1 MWAEIEKYLPM
12 FESAVLN
19 VRDSEGYPY
28 SVRCRAEQDRSA
40 GILRLDLAAGAA
52 IWPGLGSLLFHSHDE
67 ELWNQKVFILR
78 GRLQGEPGEW
88 VFRPEKFIPSLGTVG
103 IRGMARF
110 LFDVRKSAAAYLRK
124 RNLPR
129 PRIPWEEIEAIKD
142 QAHQP

>member
-40 GILRLDLAAGAA
+40 GVLRLDLAAGAA
-52 IWPGLGSLLFHSHDE
+52 IRPGLGSLLFHSHDE
-67 ELWNQKVFILR
+67 QLWNQKVFILR

-103 IRGMARF
+103 IWGMARF
-110 LFDVRKSAAAYLRK
+110 LFDVRKSTAAYLK
-124 RNLPR
+124 KHNLPR

>member
-40 GILRLDLAAGAA
+40 GILRLDLAAGEA
-52 IWPGLGSLLFHSHDE
+52 IRPGLGSLLFHSHDKK
-67 ELWNQKVFILR
+67 LWNQKVFILR

-110 LFDVRKSAAAYLRK
+110 LFDVRKSTAAYLKK

-129 PRIPWEEIEAIKD
+129 PRIPWEEIEEIKD

>member
-40 GILRLDLAAGAA
+40 GILWLDLAAGAA
-52 IWPGLGSLLFHSHDE
+52 IRPGLGSLLFHSHDE

-78 GRLQGEPGEW
+78 GRLQGDPGEW

-103 IRGMARF
+103 IRGTARF
-110 LFDVRKSAAAYLRK
+110 LFDVRKSTAAYLKK

>member
-28 SVRCRAEQDRSA
+28 SVRCRTEQDRSA
-40 GILRLDLAAGAA
+40 GILRLDLAAGEA
-52 IWPGLGSLLFHSHDE
+52 IRPGLGSLLFHSHDE

-103 IRGMARF
+103 IRGTARF
-110 LFDVRKSAAAYLRK
+110 LFDVRKSTAAYLKK

>member
-40 GILRLDLAAGAA
+40 GVLRLDLAAGAA
-52 IWPGLGSLLFHSHDE
+52 IRLGLGSLLFHSHDE

-103 IRGMARF
+103 IRGTARF
-110 LFDVRKSAAAYLRK
+110 LFDVRKSTAAYLKK

>member
-52 IWPGLGSLLFHSHDE
+52 IRPGLGSLLFHSHDE

-103 IRGMARF
+103 IWGMARF
-110 LFDVRKSAAAYLRK
+110 LFDVRKSTAAYLK
-124 RNLPR
+124 KHNLPH